1 MDWIINGLAFVGAL
15 ALAAIAIFLWACWHD
30 VTSQPTRPRQTKP
43 RSASGRHSSRSTSG
57 ASSGRHPHS
66 GGAGTTAAP
75 HSTGRTGWLASRR
88 TARAIRRQQRQ
99 AWDRAMG
106 GTAAYLQRIGSLLR
120 RPGHGRGGGPGTWSR
135 WSRGAAV
142 MRFWRCIRLPTSRPC
157 HSRRLALLLL
167 IKQQPVWRR
176 QIRGVAVWICQFPSD
191 ASAIMNRLGCPVGRG
206 WGMDLLACQGR
217 MWDNLSWRW
226 RRKKAFRS
234 RLDASRRNPAS
245 APQTTVREHRPGVWP
260 QHRSINNQRR
270 RRYVQQ

>member
-30 VTSQPTRPRQTKP
+30 VTSQPTRPRQTTP
-43 RSASGRHSSRSTSG
+43 RSASAQFQKHQWSIVWAPSPQRRCWH
-57 ASSGRHPHS
+57 HS
-66 GGAGTTAAP
+66 GPAQYWPYWLVGLPPHRPGYPPPAAP
-75 HSTGRTGWLASRR
+75 GLGPGYAGQTGPRP
-88 TARAIRRQQRQ
+88 
-99 AWDRAMG
+99 
-106 GTAAYLQRIGSLLR
+106 GSLLR
-120 RPGHGRGGGPGTWSR
+120 RPGHGRGGGAGTWSR

-226 RRKKAFRS
+226 RRKMAFRS